1 VRLSVAIAVL
11 VAGLLIAGAARPVRA
26 DAKRPDTPW
35 SRGVPEAKQ
44 QRALQLFR
52 EGNVFFEQAK
62 YTEAVAKYE
71 LALAAWDHPNI
82 RFNMAICL
90 INMRQPLVAWTHLQQ
105 ALRFGE
111 APLGKP
117 HHDQALTY
125 VAVLESSLAQ
135 VTVKS
140 SQPGVTVMIDGARA
154 LDGPGENTLKLLAGK
169 HQLVATRTGFT
180 TESRALDL
188 EAGKP
193 IVAEVALL
201 PVAVA
206 IQRENYERRWPWWV
220 PWSVAGGGVVLG
232 LAGGGVYAAANSQM
246 KSYDNALKNMCPE
259 GCEPADIPA
268 DLTAKMKNARRNSGV
283 AIGMWVGAGA
293 LVIGGGVMAFLN
305 RPTREIHTVTPT
317 VTVARDHVGVG
328 LSLTLD

>member
-1 VRLSVAIAVL
+1 VRSYVIAGL
-11 VAGLLIAGAARPVRA
+11 ASWLLIAGVVRPVHA
-26 DAKRPDTPW
+26 EPKRPETPW

-62 YTEAVAKYE
+62 YTEAVARYE
-71 LALAAWDHPNI
+71 LALAQWDHPNI

-117 HHDQALTY
+117 HHAEALTY

-140 SQPGVTVMIDGARA
+140 SQDGLTVMIDGVKA
-154 LDGPGENTLKLLAGK
+154 LDGPGENAMKLLAGK
-169 HQLVATRTGFT
+169 HQLVATKPGFT

-193 IVAEVALL
+193 IVAEVMLL

-206 IQRENYERRWPWWV
+206 VERVNYERRWPWWV
-220 PWSVAGGGVVLG
+220 PWSVAGAGAVLG
-232 LAGGGVYAAANSQM
+232 IVGGGIYVAANKQM
-246 KSYDNALKNMCPE
+246 ESYDNALKAMCPE
-259 GCEPADIPA
+259 GCADADIPG
-268 DLTAKMKNARRNSGV
+268 DLTAKMNNARRNSGV
-283 AIGMWVGAGA
+283 AIGMWVGGGA
-293 LVIGGGVMAFLN
+293 MVIAGGVMAVLN
-305 RPTREIHTVTPT
+305 RPTRDAHAVTPM
-317 VTVARDHVGVG
+317 VSVSPDHVGVG
-328 LSLTLD
+328 LSVALE

>member
-1 VRLSVAIAVL
+1 MRSYVI
-11 VAGLLIAGAARPVRA
+11 AGLVGWLLAAAVVRPVNA
-26 DAKRPDTPW
+26 EPKRPETPW
-35 SRGVPEAKQ
+35 SKGVSDANQ

-62 YTEAVAKYE
+62 YTEAVARYE
-71 LALAAWDHPNI
+71 QALAAWDHPNI

-140 SQPGVTVMIDGARA
+140 SQDGLVVMIDGVKA
-154 LDGPGENTLKLLAGK
+154 LDGPGENAMKLLAGK
-169 HQLVATRTGFT
+169 HQLVATKSGFT

-193 IVAEVALL
+193 IVAEVLL
-201 PVAVA
+201 SPVTVAVE
-206 IQRENYERRWPWWV
+206 RVNYERRWPWWV
-220 PWSVAGGGVVLG
+220 PWSVAAGGAVLGITGGGIYV
-232 LAGGGVYAAANSQM
+232 AANNQM
-246 KSYDNALKNMCPE
+246 KSYDNALKTICPE
-259 GCEPADIPA
+259 GCADADIPA
-268 DLTAKMKNARRNSGV
+268 ELTAKMKNARRNSGV
-283 AIGMWVGAGA
+283 AIGMWIGGGAMVVA
-293 LVIGGGVMAFLN
+293 GGVMAVLN
-305 RPTREIHTVTPT
+305 RPTREVHGVTPM
-317 VTVARDHVGVG
+317 VSVSPDHVGVG
-328 LSLTLD
+328 LSVALD